1 MDYKE
6 MWTCLRAKVLED
18 LINLKTG
25 QSDDKDLDT
34 LEYINSTMEKYE
46 LVYESK

>member
-1 MDYKE
+1 MDHKE
-6 MWTCLRAKVLED
+6 MWMCLRTKVLED

-34 LEYINSTMEKYE
+34 LEYINSIMERYE
-46 LVYESK
+46 SVYESK